1 MARHTDDSG
10 SHRVVFVLSF
20 SCDHFYGAS
29 STGVAVVEQIIP
41 CSNRGKTGV
50 LKKKKKNGNRN
61 RTSSN
66 SNTLL

>member
-10 SHRVVFVLSF
+10 SHRVVFLLSF

-41 CSNRGKTGV
+41 CSNRGKKGV
-50 LKKKKKNGNRN
+50 LKKKKKKKGN

-66 SNTLL
+66 SVTFL